1 MVTLWIGFIAFVLAM
16 LALDLGVFHR
26 KAHVVSVREALAWVG
41 VWVSLALMFSGFV
54 YAAYYHQWFGLTL
67 TNLDKTV
74 LQGPAAAGTAFVQF
88 LTGYVVEESLSMDN
102 MFVIAMIMGHF
113 RVPAAVQHR
122 LLYWGILGA
131 LVMRGA
137 MIAAGNELVHRFEWI
152 LYVFGAFLVFTAVKM
167 LVTKESHD
175 LKQNVLVRLT
185 RKLMPV
191 TEDFHGSHF
200 MVRLDGKLW
209 LTPLA
214 VALVAI
220 ESADVIFA
228 VDSIPAIFGITRDP
242 FLIFTSNVFA
252 ILGLRSLY
260 FALAGIMEKFRY
272 LKISLSVLLAFIGV
286 KMLLKTWLEPIPGLN
301 FWTLA
306 VTVLI
311 LAGGI
316 VASLLADRRRNGD
329 AETRGHGDAENGAP

>member
-1 MVTLWIGFIAFVLAM
+1 MIGLWIGFIAFVLAL

-26 KAHVVSVREALAWVG
+26 KAHVVSIREALAWVG
-41 VWVSLALMFSGFV
+41 VWVSLAMLFSGFV

-67 TNLDKTV
+67 AMGGGKPDLV
-74 LQGPAAAGTAFVQF
+74 GPAAAGPAFVQF
-88 LTGYVVEESLSMDN
+88 LTGYLVEESLSMDN
-102 MFVIAMIMGHF
+102 MFVIAMIMAHVH
-113 RVPAAVQHR
+113 VPAAVQHR

-137 MIAAGNELVHRFEWI
+137 MILAGVGLVHRFDWI

-167 LVTKESHD
+167 LVSREPTD
-175 LKQNVLVRLT
+175 LKQNLLVRWT

-191 TEDFHGSHF
+191 TEEFHGSRF
-200 MVRLDGKLW
+200 TVRIDGKLW

-214 VALVAI
+214 VALIAI
-220 ESADVIFA
+220 ESADVVFA

-272 LKISLSVLLAFIGV
+272 LKVALSVLLAFIGV
-286 KMLLKTWLEPIPGLN
+286 KMLLKDLLEPIPGLN

-311 LAGGI
+311 LATGI
-316 VASLLADRRRNGD
+316 VASLLADRRKKRRGD
-329 AETRGHGDAENGAP
+329 AVTR